1 MLMFTITKRSPLPV
15 NSLLTPSA
23 AAVRYTAMQESATA
37 GTAELA
43 DGTKIFAG
51 FQTRASQVG
60 GPILGDLIYPGRLE
74 LPFVA
79 GEDGTFEFAEEVVA
93 EGSDYLSADNTV
105 GIKANSPLK
114 TPCSFVG
121 GKFALGAT
129 GQVCEFMLVETNITP
144 EVAGNVR
151 ARFRRMAAWVKP

>member
-1 MLMFTITKRSPLPV
+1 MLLFTITKRSPLPV
-15 NSLLTPSA
+15 NSLLTPA
-23 AAVRYTAMQESATA
+23 VAAVKGAAMQESATA

-43 DGTKIFAG
+43 DGTKVFAG
-51 FQTRASQVG
+51 FQTRASAVD
-60 GPILGDLIYPGRLE
+60 GPVLGDLIYPGRLE

-79 GEDGTFEFAEEVVA
+79 TQDGTYEFAEEVVA
-93 EGSDYLSADNTV
+93 EGTDYLSADVTV
-105 GIKANSPLK
+105 GIAVNSPLK
-114 TPCSFVG
+114 SPCSFVG

-129 GQVCEFMLVETNITP
+129 GQICEYMLVETNITP